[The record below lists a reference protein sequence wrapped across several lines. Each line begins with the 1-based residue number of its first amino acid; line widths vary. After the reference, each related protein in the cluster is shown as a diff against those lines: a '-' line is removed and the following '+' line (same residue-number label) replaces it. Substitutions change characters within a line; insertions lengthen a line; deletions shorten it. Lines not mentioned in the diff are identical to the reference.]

1 MTSSYLCSFF
11 HHSRHAKGT
20 NVKNVVDFKE
30 HGMQVLI
37 YVGIQI
43 PLKLYHCERDLNYD
57 YGGEEIKADT
67 IHPVYYIHY
76 ISHRSLKMPRLPS
89 FKRDHVDREDQSHVV
104 AQNYS

>member
-20 NVKNVVDFKE
+20 NVKYVVDFKE

-57 YGGEEIKADT
+57 YGGKKLKLIL
-67 IHPVYYIHY
+67 YIQF
-76 ISHRSLKMPRLPS
+76 ITSTTFLT
-89 FKRDHVDREDQSHVV
+89 E
-104 AQNYS
+104 A